1 MLMLAYIHIHSLTHT
16 HSNIHSHTHT
26 HTHTHSDVLDIVI
39 ITIFASQPSVDLGLS
54 FSNEY
59 VLLQRGTPGQIF
71 QKCVFWLPISNEGS
85 RRCWEVFV
93 SKIFAFKVF
102 DFISWTLRNSR
113 LLDVRNVILSVCGGV
128 GKQWDAYIMTFLR
141 CFVYLLLALNNMKRL
156 TQNVSTIICVS
167 VCGMVVHVYKIL
179 SMLQTYMCMKYCPP
193 FKHRLYSLP
202 PHTPHPALSPKHIGN
217 YKIE

>member
-1 MLMLAYIHIHSLTHT
+1 MLAHIHIHSLTHT
-16 HSNIHSHTHT
+16 HSNIHS

-39 ITIFASQPSVDLGLS
+39 ITIFASQPSLDLGLS

-71 QKCVFWLPISNEGS
+71 QKCVFWLPLSNEGS

-141 CFVYLLLALNNMKRL
+141 CFVYLLLAVNN
-156 TQNVSTIICVS
+156 I
-167 VCGMVVHVYKIL
+167 
-179 SMLQTYMCMKYCPP
+179 
-193 FKHRLYSLP
+193 
-202 PHTPHPALSPKHIGN
+202 
-217 YKIE
+217 